1 MKFCLASHVTA
12 ADRDKLL
19 EHADALSR
27 VAPLAADLAQHVVLA
42 ACEGAGE
49 WPPLHTAKQV
59 TNAVGSSPAQAFF
72 QHTYKIGRQGTT
84 RTATVAGGRPAALGQ
99 ASRAAANPLVA
110 AAFAAMGSPPRPAR
124 LHGDSTILAYQA
136 AHAHAMFNLRCGAN
150 AVHGVPSVMSD
161 SLRASLLRGIYAHTE
176 TLPTGGAEAAFWA
189 TMVKGKAIKALAHHA
204 RLVVMGVTFF
214 GPPDPTD
221 AKHRKVTRSK
231 AIDYVL
237 AEPFVKEIITWHS
250 NVLNDIPNANTRS
263 VDGDAGP
270 ARHQGAQKAALDKY
284 NSAPVGSWASFA
296 AHLELQ

>member
-27 VAPLAADLAQHVVLA
+27 VAPLAADLAQHAVLA

-49 WPPLHTAKQV
+49 WPPLHTAKEV
-59 TNAVGSSPAQAFF
+59 KKAEGASPAHAFF
-72 QHTYKIGRQGTT
+72 EHAYKIGRQSTIIAVG
-84 RTATVAGGRPAALGQ
+84 AGRPPALAQG
-99 ASRAAANPLVA
+99 AIVNAPLAAAY
-110 AAFAAMGSPPRPAR
+110 AAMGSPPRPAR

-136 AHAHAMFNLRCGAN
+136 AHAHAMFNLRCSAN
-150 AVHGVPSVMSD
+150 AVHGVPSVMCD

-176 TLPTGGAEAAFWA
+176 TLPAGGAAAAFWA

-237 AEPFVKEIITWHS
+237 AEPFVKEIITWHT

-270 ARHQGAQKAALDKY
+270 ARHQGAQSAALDKY